1 MSRTEQILSLIPGG
15 TSCDPQM
22 VADELR
28 EKMQEMERELEIS
41 KQSESLTRIE
51 NKQLREEI
59 CRLNLDLARQSEQAD
74 RHRVALMYERAL
86 AYRLAISITLHE
98 RDGGHV
104 PQHQASALAAWKA
117 ARQ

>member
-1 MSRTEQILSLIPGG
+1 MSNTPRTDRILALIPGG
-15 TSCDPQM
+15 QSCDPQK

-51 NKQLREEI
+51 NKQLRDAI
-59 CRLNLDLARQSEQAD
+59 QT
-74 RHRVALMYERAL
+74 ERSL
-86 AYRLAISITLHE
+86 AYKLAISISMQE
-98 RDGGHV
+98 FDGGHV
-104 PQHQASALAAWKA
+104 PPRQASALAAWEE